1 MLSIQEQVLAS
12 FETLKDML
20 TDRGVS
26 IDGLTHIGPVE
37 LEELCTTQSIFT
49 IEVNPSL
56 NVVYYLTKM
65 KIAEFK
71 SALFGKSKD
80 VDNADIMKNDAKSF
94 IFIFKDDISSQNRK
108 AITEFFK
115 KHQVFQIRRLLF
127 NVSRHSLVPKHEVVR
142 DDNDIKDLF
151 ERFNVK
157 NKASLPVIHQGDQM
171 AMYLGLVPGD
181 IVKITRPSPTAGYY
195 AYYRVCVA

>member
-20 TDRGVS
+20 RDRNVP
-26 IDGLTHIGPVE
+26 IDGLTHIGPTE
-37 LEELCTTQSIFT
+37 LEELCTTKSIFT
-49 IEVNPSL
+49 IEVNPSIT
-56 NVVYYLTKM
+56 VVYYLTKM

-80 VDNADIMKNDAKSF
+80 VDGADITKNDATSF
-94 IFIFKDDISSQNRK
+94 IFIFKDDISSQNRE
-108 AITEFFK
+108 AINEFFK

-127 NVSRHSLVPKHEVVR
+127 NVSHHSLVPKHEVVR
-142 DDNDIKDLF
+142 DETEIRNVF
-151 ERFNVK
+151 ERFNIK
-157 NKASLPVIHQGDQM
+157 NKASLPVIHQGDPM
-171 AMYLGLVPGD
+171 AMYQGLVPGD

-195 AYYRVCVA
+195 AFYRVCMA